1 MKSHRWHSSL
11 GKLTHTTLNAD
22 INVTPLVDVCLVLLI
37 IFMVVT
43 PMLQKGV
50 PINLPIT
57 EDPEKTPDTEKQL
70 QISVKADG
78 SVYLG
83 STVVRKEQVQSELEQ
98 IHQRT
103 PDREIAVK
111 GDKLVKYGAVLD
123 VLKACREVGFNN
135 VGRSEEHTSE
145 LQSQF
150 HLVCRLLLEKK
161 KKKHQ
166 KDIQT
171 DTHSNNTDENYDF
184 TYIEIL
190 HKSSF
195 RHKSVLYT

>member
-1 MKSHRWHSSL
+1 MLKNRQWHSST
-11 GKLTHTTLNAD
+11 GKFTKSTLNAD

-50 PINLPIT
+50 PINLPVA

-70 QISVKADG
+70 QISVKSDG
-78 SVYLG
+78 TVYLG
-83 STVVRKEQVQSELEQ
+83 SMVVMRQQVQSELDQ

-111 GDKLVKYGAVLD
+111 GDRLVKYGAVLD

-135 VGRSEEHTSE
+135 VGLITMP
-145 LQSQF
+145 
-150 HLVCRLLLEKK
+150 KK
-161 KKKHQ
+161 TPQ
-166 KDIQT
+166 QGP
-171 DTHSNNTDENYDF
+171 
-184 TYIEIL
+184 
-190 HKSSF
+190 
-195 RHKSVLYT
+195 V

>member
-1 MKSHRWHSSL
+1 MKKLPGSSL
-11 GKLTHTTLNAD
+11 KKLSHAALTSD

-50 PINLPIT
+50 PVNLPVT

-83 STVVRKEQVQSELEQ
+83 PNVVRKDQVESSLKEIYE
-98 IHQRT
+98 RT

-111 GDKLVKYGAVLD
+111 GDRLVKYGDVLD
-123 VLKACREVGFNN
+123 VLKACREVGFND
-135 VGRSEEHTSE
+135 VG
-145 LQSQF
+145 LISQP
-150 HLVCRLLLEKK
+150 KK
-161 KKKHQ
+161 
-166 KDIQT
+166 T
-171 DTHSNNTDENYDF
+171 PGEGA
-184 TYIEIL
+184 
-190 HKSSF
+190 
-195 RHKSVLYT
+195 

>member
-1 MKSHRWHSSL
+1 MIRHRWHSSVS
-11 GKLTHTTLNAD
+11 KFQKTAMNSE

-50 PINLPIT
+50 PVNLPVT
-57 EDPEKTPDTEKQL
+57 EEPEKTPDSEKQL
-70 QISVKADG
+70 LISVKADG

-83 STVVRKEQVQSELEQ
+83 STVVRKEQMQSELDT

-111 GDKLVKYGAVLD
+111 GDKLSKYGAVLD

-135 VGRSEEHTSE
+135 VGLIAQPKHSP
-145 LQSQF
+145 QSG
-150 HLVCRLLLEKK
+150 V
-161 KKKHQ
+161 
-166 KDIQT
+166 
-171 DTHSNNTDENYDF
+171 
-184 TYIEIL
+184 
-190 HKSSF
+190 
-195 RHKSVLYT
+195 

>member
-1 MKSHRWHSSL
+1 MIRRHWHSSA
-11 GKLTHTTLNAD
+11 GKFTKAGLNSD

-50 PINLPIT
+50 PVNLPVT
-57 EDPEKTPDTEKQL
+57 EEPEKTPDSEKQL

-83 STVVRKEQVQSELEQ
+83 PTVVRKEQVQSELET

-111 GDKLVKYGAVLD
+111 GDKLAKYGAVLD
-123 VLKACREVGFNN
+123 VMKACREVGFNN
-135 VGRSEEHTSE
+135 IG
-145 LQSQF
+145 LIAQP
-150 HLVCRLLLEKK
+150 KK
-161 KKKHQ
+161 TPGQ
-166 KDIQT
+166 GT
-171 DTHSNNTDENYDF
+171 
-184 TYIEIL
+184 
-190 HKSSF
+190 
-195 RHKSVLYT
+195 

>member
-1 MKSHRWHSSL
+1 MKNQWHSSL
-11 GKLTHTTLNAD
+11 GKLQKAGLNAD

-50 PINLPIT
+50 PVNIPVT
-57 EDPEKTPDTEKQL
+57 EDPEKTPDTDKQL

-83 STVVRKEQVQSELEQ
+83 STVVRKEQVQSELET

-111 GDKLVKYGAVLD
+111 GDKQVKYGAVLD

-135 VGRSEEHTSE
+135 VG
-145 LQSQF
+145 LIAQP
-150 HLVCRLLLEKK
+150 KK
-161 KKKHQ
+161 SPGQ
-166 KDIQT
+166 G
-171 DTHSNNTDENYDF
+171 
-184 TYIEIL
+184 
-190 HKSSF
+190 
-195 RHKSVLYT
+195 

>member
-1 MKSHRWHSSL
+1 MLQSHRWHSSV
-11 GKLTHTTLNAD
+11 GKFTKTALNSE

-50 PINLPIT
+50 PINLPVT

-70 QISVKADG
+70 QISVKTDG

-83 STVVRKEQVQSELEQ
+83 STVVLKQQVTSELEQ

-111 GDKLVKYGAVLD
+111 GDRTAKYGAVLD
-123 VLKACREVGFNN
+123 VLKACRDVGFNN
-135 VGRSEEHTSE
+135 VG
-145 LQSQF
+145 LIAQP
-150 HLVCRLLLEKK
+150 KK
-161 KKKHQ
+161 TPNQ
-166 KDIQT
+166 GT
-171 DTHSNNTDENYDF
+171 P
-184 TYIEIL
+184 
-190 HKSSF
+190 
-195 RHKSVLYT
+195 

>member
-1 MKSHRWHSSL
+1 MIRHRWHSSVS
-11 GKLTHTTLNAD
+11 KFQKAPINSE

-50 PINLPIT
+50 PVNLPVT
-57 EDPEKTPDTEKQL
+57 EDPEKTPDTDKQL

-83 STVVRKEQVQSELEQ
+83 STVVRKEQVQSELEN

-123 VLKACREVGFNN
+123 VLRTLREVGFNN
-135 VGRSEEHTSE
+135 VG
-145 LQSQF
+145 LIAQP
-150 HLVCRLLLEKK
+150 KK
-161 KKKHQ
+161 
-166 KDIQT
+166 
-171 DTHSNNTDENYDF
+171 SPGEG
-184 TYIEIL
+184 
-190 HKSSF
+190 S
-195 RHKSVLYT
+195 

>member
-1 MKSHRWHSSL
+1 MIRHRWHSSV
-11 GKLTHTTLNAD
+11 GKLSHTTLNAD

-50 PINLPIT
+50 PINLPVT

-83 STVVRKEQVQSELEQ
+83 SNVVRKDQVQSELEN

-103 PDREIAVK
+103 PDREVAVK
-111 GDKLVKYGAVLD
+111 GDKLVKYGDVLD
-123 VLKACREVGFNN
+123 VLRACREVGFND
-135 VGRSEEHTSE
+135 VG
-145 LQSQF
+145 LIAQP
-150 HLVCRLLLEKK
+150 KK
-161 KKKHQ
+161 APST
-166 KDIQT
+166 QT
-171 DTHSNNTDENYDF
+171 
-184 TYIEIL
+184 
-190 HKSSF
+190 
-195 RHKSVLYT
+195 

>member
-1 MKSHRWHSSL
+1 MIRHRWHSSV
-11 GKLTHTTLNAD
+11 GKLTHTALNAD

-50 PINLPIT
+50 PINVPVT

-78 SVYLG
+78 TVYLG
-83 STVVRKEQVQSELEQ
+83 SNVVRKDQVQTELEN

-111 GDKLVKYGAVLD
+111 GDKLVKYGDVLD
-123 VLKACREVGFNN
+123 VLKACREVGFND
-135 VGRSEEHTSE
+135 VG
-145 LQSQF
+145 LIAQP
-150 HLVCRLLLEKK
+150 KK
-161 KKKHQ
+161 APQ
-166 KDIQT
+166 NQT
-171 DTHSNNTDENYDF
+171 
-184 TYIEIL
+184 
-190 HKSSF
+190 
-195 RHKSVLYT
+195 